1 MKSVLELKK
10 TKNCSKVKNH
20 GAGPNLFHSKKSK
33 INCGTNFLAFFLC
46 FFPVGKMNAVPGHSP
61 ASRAVTL

>member
-33 INCGTNFLAFFLC
+33 INCGTNFLAFFLL
-46 FFPVGKMNAVPGHSP
+46 FFSQEGK
-61 ASRAVTL
+61 